1 MARVK
6 GGIKKKE
13 EETAFEKA
21 MKKLKQKQQNN
32 TVMPGNTKG
41 VMSDKE
47 MEFFLKLL
55 NKKKK

>member
-1 MARVK
+1 MARIR
-6 GGIKKKE
+6 GGIKK

-21 MKKLKQKQQNN
+21 LKKIRKKQHDN

-47 MEFFLKLL
+47 YEFFLKLL
-55 NKKKK
+55 NKKNK

>member
-1 MARVK
+1 MARIR

-13 EETAFEKA
+13 EETAYEKA
-21 MKKLKQKQQNN
+21 MKKLKKRQQNN

-47 MEFFLKLL
+47 MQFFLKLL

>member
-1 MARVK
+1 MARIK
-6 GGIKKKE
+6 GGIKK
-13 EETAFEKA
+13 EETAYEKA
-21 MKKLKQKQQNN
+21 MKKLKQRQQNN

>member
-1 MARVK
+1 MARIR

-13 EETAFEKA
+13 EETAYEKA
-21 MKKLKQKQQNN
+21 MKKLKKRQQNN

-47 MEFFLKLL
+47 YEFFLKLL
-55 NKKKK
+55 NKKNK

>member
-1 MARVK
+1 MARII

-21 MKKLKQKQQNN
+21 LKKIRKKQHDN

-47 MEFFLKLL
+47 LDFFLKLL
-55 NKKKK
+55 AKKKK